1 MRPESRK
8 DFAIAIICA
17 LPLEADAVE
26 ALFDETYDR
35 LGRYYG
41 KQSPDKNA
49 YINGRIGSHNVVLC
63 YMAGMGK
70 GSAASV
76 ASSLQISYPG
86 VELALVVGICAGA
99 PKPPN
104 RPEIYRGDV
113 IISDSV
119 VEYDFGRQ
127 YPGGFQRKPGLN
139 GILGRPN
146 REIRALLVA
155 LKAEHTHSVFQNQI
169 QQYLDSIQQTGNKWH
184 RPQIDDSL
192 FRASYHH
199 KHHAQPIICSC
210 PEDDVAGDICD
221 DALEATCDDIG
232 CDQRQVIRC
241 REFGEAVKISTH
253 IGTVASADTVMKSAQ
268 HRDEMA
274 SKEKVICFE
283 TEGAGVWDN
292 ISCVVIKGVYD
303 YADSHKSKSWQAYA
317 AATGASAAKA
327 FLEYW
332 RPRHQGGSSS
342 FSKVALFPNLYRMLE
357 TRKTRHFMVPFG
369 RNHRFV
375 GRQDEIH
382 KLKELVSMPNGP
394 RKLAITGLGGVGKTQ
409 IALELAYRMHDR
421 EAGVSIFW
429 IPCTSH
435 EAIDQACMTI
445 AQKVGIHDVKPAE
458 AKGRIKAYFSRK
470 CEKWLLIYDNADDM
484 DMWIRGSNTALPLKD
499 FLPSNDQ
506 GHVIFTTRNRQLAV
520 KLAAFDTIH
529 VRELDEKSC
538 VEFLEKSLVQK
549 SLLNDSHVAALLE
562 QLTFLPLAI
571 TQAAVYINTTGIA
584 VSDYLLLLQEHEA
597 DVVEL
602 LSEDFDENGRYKD
615 VQNSVVRTWL
625 VSFHQVQKLNPLAAE
640 YLSLMACLNPRNIPR
655 SLLPK
660 PTTKKKMFDALGLL
674 DSYSFITLQSPN
686 GSINFHPLVHLAT
699 RNWLK
704 KEERFQIYLRKAADR
719 LEESFSYDDHTNPQ
733 LWREYLPHILFL
745 LGETTFEKRQEQY
758 IGYIHKVET
767 YLSSDGRHDEAA
779 EQWVQVVEITRQVLG
794 PEYLGT
800 LRICSRDDETK
811 RDGTGTLGDTA

>member
-8 DFAIAIICA
+8 DFTIAIICA
-17 LPLEADAVE
+17 LLFEAEAVE
-26 ALFDETYDR
+26 ALFDQTYDR
-35 LGRYYG
+35 LGRYYS
-41 KQSPDKNA
+41 KHPHDRNA
-49 YINGRIGSHNVVLC
+49 YINGRIGNHNVVLC
-63 YMAGMGK
+63 YMPEIGK
-70 GSAASV
+70 ASAASV

-86 VELALVVGICAGA
+86 VQLALVVGICAGA

-104 RPEIYRGDV
+104 RQEIYRGDV
-113 IISDSV
+113 IIGDSV
-119 VEYDFGRQ
+119 VEYDFGKQ
-127 YPGGFQRKPGLN
+127 YPGGFQRKLGLT
-139 GILGRPN
+139 GMIGRPN

-155 LKAEHTHSVFQNQI
+155 LKAENTYSVFQNRV
-169 QQYLDSIQQTGNKWH
+169 QQYLDAIQQTGDKWH
-184 RPQIDDSL
+184 RPQVVDSL

-199 KHHAQPIICSC
+199 KHHAQPIRCSC
-210 PEDDVAGDICD
+210 PEDDVHGDICD
-221 DALEATCDDIG
+221 DALEATCDDLG

-241 REFGEAVKISTH
+241 REFGEAVKVSTH

-268 HRDEMA
+268 HRDDIA
-274 SKEKVICFE
+274 KKEKVIGFE

-292 ISCVVIKGVYD
+292 ISCMVIRGVYD

-332 RPRHQGGSSS
+332 RPRH
-342 FSKVALFPNLYRMLE
+342 RE
-357 TRKTRHFMVPFG
+357 TSKTRHFMVPFG
-369 RNHRFV
+369 RNRRFV

-382 KLKELVSMPNGP
+382 KMEELISMPNGP
-394 RKLAITGLGGVGKTQ
+394 RNLAITGLGGIGKTQ
-409 IALELAYRMHDR
+409 IALELAYHMHDR
-421 EAGVSIFW
+421 EAEVSIFW

-445 AQKVGIHDVKPAE
+445 AQKVGIHDVKPEE
-458 AKGRIKAYFSRK
+458 AKDRLKAHFSQRGG
-470 CEKWLLIYDNADDM
+470 KWILIYDNADDM
-484 DMWIRGSNTALPLKD
+484 DMWIRGSSTSLPLKD

-520 KLAAFDTIH
+520 KLAAFDTIP
-529 VRELDEKSC
+529 VRELDAKSC
-538 VEFLEKSLVQK
+538 VEFMEKSLVQK
-549 SLLNDSHVAALLE
+549 SLLNDSRDVAALVE

-571 TQAAVYINTTGIA
+571 TQAAVYINKNGIA
-584 VSDYLLLLQEHEA
+584 VSDYLLLLQEQEA

-602 LSEDFDENGRYKD
+602 LSEDFDENGRYED
-615 VQNSVVRTWL
+615 VQNSVARTWL
-625 VSFHQVQKLNPLAAE
+625 VSFHQIQKLNPLAAE

-674 DSYSFITLQSPN
+674 DAYSFITLQSPN
-686 GSINFHPLVHLAT
+686 GAINFHPLVHLAT

-704 KEERFQIYLRKAADR
+704 KEEQFPIYISKAAER
-719 LEESFSYDDHTNPQ
+719 LEETFPYDDHTNRQ

-779 EQWVQVVEITRQVLG
+779 EKWVRVVEITKQVLG
-794 PEYLGT
+794 PEHSGT
-800 LRICSRDDETK
+800 LRICSSQ
-811 RDGTGTLGDTA
+811 G

>member
-8 DFAIAIICA
+8 DFTIAIICA
-17 LPLEADAVE
+17 LPLEAEAVE

-35 LGRYYG
+35 LGRYYS
-41 KQSPDKNA
+41 KYPYDRNA
-49 YINGRIGSHNVVLC
+49 YINGRIGNHNVVLC
-63 YMAGMGK
+63 YMAEIGK
-70 GSAASV
+70 ASAASV
-76 ASSLQISYPG
+76 ASSLQISYSG
-86 VELALVVGICAGA
+86 VELALVVGICGGA
-99 PKPPN
+99 PNPPN
-104 RPEIYRGDV
+104 RQEIYLGDV
-113 IISDSV
+113 IISDSLI
-119 VEYDFGRQ
+119 EYH
-127 YPGGFQRKPGLN
+127 PGGFQRKS
-139 GILGRPN
+139 GIKDTLGRPK
-146 REIRALLVA
+146 REIRALLNSLGIENA
-155 LKAEHTHSVFQNQI
+155 RSELQNQI
-169 QQYLDSIQQTGNKWH
+169 QRYLHLLQQTGTRWH

-199 KHHAQPIICSC
+199 KHHTSPIRCGC
-210 PEDDVAGDICD
+210 HEDDIHGDICD
-221 DALEATCDDIG
+221 GAIQATCDELG
-232 CDQRQVIRC
+232 CDQSQVIRC
-241 REFGEAVKISTH
+241 RGFREAVKISAH
-253 IGTVASADTVMKSAQ
+253 IGPVASADTVMKSGQ
-268 HRDEMA
+268 HRDEIVR
-274 SKEKVICFE
+274 KDEVIGFE
-283 TEGAGVWDN
+283 MEGAGVWDN
-292 ISCVVIKGVYD
+292 VSCVVIKGVCD

-332 RPRHQGGSSS
+332 RPRHQGQSSS
-342 FSKVALFPNLYRMLE
+342 FSKVALFQNLYRVLE

-369 RNHRFV
+369 RNRRFV
-375 GRQDEIH
+375 GRQEEIH
-382 KLKELVSMPNGP
+382 RLEELISMLNGP
-394 RKLAITGLGGVGKTQ
+394 RKLAISGLGGVGKTQ

-421 EAGVSIFW
+421 EAEVSIFW

-458 AKGRIKAYFSRK
+458 AKDRLKAHFSQK
-470 CEKWLLIYDNADDM
+470 GGKWLLIYDNADNM
-484 DMWIRGSNTALPLKD
+484 DMWIQGSGTALPLKD

-520 KLAAFDTIH
+520 KLAAFETIH
-529 VRELDEKSC
+529 VLELDEKSC

-549 SLLNDSHVAALLE
+549 RLLNDSHVAALLE

-571 TQAAVYINTTGIA
+571 TQAAVYINMTGIA
-584 VSDYLLLLQEHEA
+584 VSDYLLLLQEQEA

-602 LSEDFDENGRYKD
+602 LSEDFDETGHYED

-625 VSFHQVQKLNPLAAE
+625 VSFHQIQKLNPLAAE

-674 DSYSFITLQSPN
+674 DAYSFITLQPPN

-719 LEESFSYDDHTNPQ
+719 LEESFSYDDHTNRQ
-733 LWREYLPHILFL
+733 LWRECLPHILFL

-779 EQWVQVVEITRQVLG
+779 EQWVQVVEITKQVLG
-794 PEYLGT
+794 PEYPGT